1 MLIHKDFSMAY
12 LQSKNQQIM
21 ILRKPAAER
30 VSFFRIILTA
40 YLVCLGIVLSPA
52 QGILGSVAEEFSRYP
67 VASADITI
75 SLADS
80 VVYQGTTDSLGR
92 YVWKSE
98 KAGRYSIDII
108 STGFVPYEL
117 SDIILDGY
125 STRHVEHLL
134 QKTSFDLQAV
144 TVVASRQSSTP
155 YIRTITPDD
164 MLQVAGNFEDPV
176 RVAHSQPG
184 IVLLNDQ
191 ANQLSARGKSP
202 VFNSWL
208 LEGLDIVNPNHTN
221 NAGTFSDLPTQYG
234 GGVNMFS
241 AQTLGS
247 TDIYIGINPMSINNI
262 SSAAIDMHLHETAKP
277 EWRAKAGLLGFEL
290 GGGIDL
296 GTNRILDF
304 NFRYSFTGLLTAMGA
319 DFGGEQINYYDG
331 VISYRQRGDL
341 HSLKVF
347 AWAGQSKNTFD
358 KAEDAADIDEYKD
371 YFDIDYG
378 NNIIGA
384 GATYEYAI
392 HSKLNLKT
400 GAAYSTNQTTYNKQ
414 GQFESHIESVNDDD
428 RISIFSSFA
437 ELAFRHSDRVQ
448 ISAGINYK
456 NRSYDEIEA
465 YDPYPYL
472 PFGEESL
479 VRPYLN
485 SGVWLAKGL
494 KLDAGA
500 DLSYSTLYDTWDPG
514 YRAAIK
520 WHYTPNQSVFAG
532 TRSGPGEVLIRPASP
547 KIAGYHIRNNVY
559 EIGWNFLAGKQAF
572 TLDAYVHMMSHLA
585 RLDLTQGFI
594 HLADYPF
601 SYSDAEPVAVSYDAK
616 GMYRGIEGQWNYS
629 QNGWRFNINQS
640 LFQSERDVND
650 GSLESG
656 RYNGQY
662 ATHLSIAK
670 ELIREKNGKAR
681 IWNFSMRGM
690 LHGGLWEE
698 QIDVDASAQYYT
710 TLYSPSGA
718 FDQRLDDYKR
728 VDLSIVR
735 TIAFAKIRWR
745 YSLDIQNVF
754 NFSNTAWRYYDP
766 YLKAVAGQSQLGII
780 PVLSVQASW

>member
-1 MLIHKDFSMAY
+1 
-12 LQSKNQQIM
+12 M
-21 ILRKPAAER
+21 ILRNPAAMWD
-30 VSFFRIILTA
+30 SFFRVILSA
-40 YLVCLGIVLSPA
+40 VLLCLNGSLLSA
-52 QGILGSVAEEFSRYP
+52 QGVMGSVVEEFSRQP
-67 VASADITI
+67 ILQAAITI
-75 SLADS
+75 SF
-80 VVYQGTTDSLGR
+80 GDSLAYKGVTDDIGR
-92 YVWKSE
+92 YVFTTKR
-98 KAGRYSIDII
+98 AGRIVINIKAQGYTEVQMTD
-108 STGFVPYEL
+108 VL
-117 SDIILDGY
+117 LDGY
-125 STRHVEHLL
+125 STKHVEHLL
-134 QKTSFDLQAV
+134 EKSSFDLPGI
-144 TVVASRQSSTP
+144 TVVANRQQASP
-155 YIRTITPDD
+155 FIRTITPDD

-176 RVAHSQPG
+176 RIAHSQPG

-247 TDIYIGINPMSINNI
+247 TDIYIGVNPISINNI

-296 GTNRILDF
+296 GTNRIFDF

-331 VISYRQRGDL
+331 VVSYRQHGDL
-341 HSLKVF
+341 HLLKVF

-378 NNIIGA
+378 NNILGA
-384 GATYEYAI
+384 GVTYAYAI
-392 HSKLNLKT
+392 GSKLHLKT
-400 GAAYSTNQTTYNKQ
+400 GAAYSTNQTSYSKQ
-414 GQFESHIESVNDDD
+414 GQFESHIESIDDDD

-448 ISAGINYK
+448 TIAGVNYK
-456 NRSYDEIEA
+456 NRTYGNESFG
-465 YDPYPYL
+465 PYPYL
-472 PFGEESL
+472 PFAEESL
-479 VRPYLN
+479 VRPYIN
-485 SGVWLAKGL
+485 SGVWLIKGL
-494 KLDAGA
+494 KLDLGV
-500 DLSYSTLYDTWDPG
+500 DFSYSTQHNTFDPG

-520 WHYTPNQSVFAG
+520 WHYAPEQAVFAG
-532 TRSGPGEVLIRPASP
+532 TRNGPGEARIRPAGP
-547 KIAGYHIRNNVY
+547 EIAGYHFQNYVY
-559 EIGWNFLAGKQAF
+559 EIGWNFSGGIHTF
-572 TLDAYVHMMSHLA
+572 TLDAYVHIMSNLS

-601 SYSDAEPVAVSYDAK
+601 SYSDAGPLAVSYDAK
-616 GMYRGIEGQWNYS
+616 GKYRGIEGQWNYS

-640 LFQSERDVND
+640 LFQSERDVSN
-650 GSLESG
+650 GSLEPG

-662 ATHLSIAK
+662 ATHLSLAK

-710 TLYSPSGA
+710 TLYKPSGA

-766 YLKAVAGQSQLGII
+766 YLKAVARQSQLGII

>member
-1 MLIHKDFSMAY
+1 MLIHKDFSMTY
-12 LQSKNQQIM
+12 LKSKNQQIM

-30 VSFFRIILTA
+30 VSFFRIILTV
-40 YLVCLGIVLSPA
+40 YLLCLGIVLSPA

-67 VASADITI
+67 VAAAGITI
-75 SLADS
+75 SLGDS
-80 VVYQGTTDSLGR
+80 IVNQGTTDSLGR

-98 KAGRYSIDII
+98 KAGRFSIVII
-108 STGFVPYEL
+108 SAGFLPYEL

-125 STRHVEHLL
+125 STRQVEHLL

-155 YIRTITPDD
+155 YVRTITPDD

-247 TDIYIGINPMSINNI
+247 TDIYIGINPISINNI

-296 GTNRILDF
+296 GTNRILDV

-319 DFGGEQINYYDG
+319 DFGGEQISYYDG
-331 VISYRQRGDL
+331 VLSYRQRGDL

-347 AWAGQSKNTFD
+347 AWAGQSKNTFN

-378 NNIIGA
+378 NNIVGA
-384 GATYEYAI
+384 GATYAYAI
-392 HSKLNLKT
+392 DSKLHLKT
-400 GAAYSTNQTTYNKQ
+400 GAAYSTNRTSYSKQ
-414 GQFESHIESVNDDD
+414 GQFESHIESVDDDD

-448 ISAGINYK
+448 TIAGVNYK
-456 NRSYDEIEA
+456 NRSYGNDSFG
-465 YDPYPYL
+465 PYPYL
-472 PFGEESL
+472 PFTEESL

-485 SGVWLAKGL
+485 SGVWLVKGL
-494 KLDAGA
+494 KLDLGA
-500 DLSYSTLYDTWDPG
+500 DLSYSTQHNTWDPG

-520 WHYTPNQSVFAG
+520 WHYAPEHAVFAG
-532 TRSGPGEVLIRPASP
+532 TRSGPGEANFRSQGGENAT
-547 KIAGYHIRNNVY
+547 YHLRNQVY
-559 EIGWNFLAGKQAF
+559 EVGWNFVAGKHAF
-572 TLDAYVHMMSHLA
+572 TLDAYVHTMSKLL
-585 RLDLTQGFI
+585 RLNLTEGFI

-601 SYSDAEPVAVSYDAK
+601 TFTDAGFVSVSPDAK
-616 GMYRGIEGQWNYS
+616 GIYRGIEGQWNYS
-629 QNGWRFNINQS
+629 HNGWRFNINQS
-640 LFQSERDVND
+640 FFQSEREVSDE
-650 GSLESG
+650 SLEPG

-698 QIDVDASAQYYT
+698 QIDVDASAQYYST
-710 TLYSPSGA
+710 FYNPSGS

>member
-1 MLIHKDFSMAY
+1 
-12 LQSKNQQIM
+12 M

-30 VSFFRIILTA
+30 VSFFRIFLTA
-40 YLVCLGIVLSPA
+40 LFLCLGIVMSQA
-52 QGILGSVAEEFSRYP
+52 QGILGSVEEEFSRYP
-67 VASADITI
+67 LATAVITI
-75 SLADS
+75 SLGDS
-80 VVYQGTTDSLGR
+80 IVYQGTTDSLGR

-98 KAGRYSIDII
+98 KAGRFSIDII
-108 STGFVPYEL
+108 SDGYLPYEL
-117 SDIILDGY
+117 SNIILDGY
-125 STRHVEHLL
+125 STRKVEHLL
-134 QKTSFDLQAV
+134 QKTSFDLEAV
-144 TVVASRQSSTP
+144 TVVASRHSSTP

-221 NAGTFSDLPTQYG
+221 NAGTYSDLPTQYG

-247 TDIYIGINPMSINNI
+247 TDVYIGLNPISINNI

-290 GGGIDL
+290 GGGIGL

-304 NFRYSFTGLLTAMGA
+304 NFRYSFTGLLTAMGV

-331 VISYRQRGDL
+331 VLSFRQYGDL
-341 HSLKVF
+341 HALKVF
-347 AWAGQSKNTFD
+347 AWAGESKNTFD

-378 NNIIGA
+378 NNIVGA
-384 GATYEYAI
+384 GATYAYAF
-392 HSKLNLKT
+392 SAKLHLKT
-400 GAAYSTNQTTYNKQ
+400 GTAYSTNQTSYSKQ
-414 GQFESHIESVNDDD
+414 GQFESHIESVDDD
-428 RISIFSSFA
+428 ARISIFSAFA

-448 ISAGINYK
+448 TIAGVNFK
-456 NRSYDEIEA
+456 NRTYGNESFG
-465 YDPYPYL
+465 PYPYL
-472 PFGEESL
+472 PFAEESL
-479 VRPYLN
+479 VRPYIN
-485 SGVWLAKGL
+485 SGVWLVKGL
-494 KLDAGA
+494 KLDLGA
-500 DLSYSTLYDTWDPG
+500 DLSYSAMHDTWDPG
-514 YRAAIK
+514 YRATLK
-520 WHYTPNQSVFAG
+520 WHYAPEQAVFAG
-532 TRSGPGEVLIRPASP
+532 TRSGPGEVRIRPVGP
-547 KIAGYHIRNNVY
+547 EIAAYHLRNQVY
-559 EIGWNFLAGKQAF
+559 EVGWNFVTGKHAF
-572 TLDAYVHMMSHLA
+572 TLDAYIHSMSKLL
-585 RLDLTQGFI
+585 RLDLTEGFF

-601 SYSDAEPVAVSYDAK
+601 TYSDAEPVAVSYEAK
-616 GMYRGIEGQWNYS
+616 GMYRGIEGQWNYNHS
-629 QNGWRFNINQS
+629 GWRFNINQS
-640 LFQSERDVND
+640 FFQSERDVSD
-650 GSLESG
+650 GSLQPG

-710 TLYSPSGA
+710 TLYKPSGY
-718 FDQRLDDYKR
+718 FDQRLEDYKR

-745 YSLDIQNVF
+745 YSLDIQNVL

-766 YLKAVAGQSQLGII
+766 YLKAIAGQSQLGII

>member
-1 MLIHKDFSMAY
+1 VLIHKDFSMAY

-30 VSFFRIILTA
+30 VSFFRILLTV
-40 YLVCLGIVLSPA
+40 YLLCLGIVLSPA

-67 VASADITI
+67 VAAADITI
-75 SLADS
+75 SLVDS
-80 VVYQGTTDSLGR
+80 IVYQGTTDSLGR
-92 YVWKSE
+92 YVWKTE

-108 STGFVPYEL
+108 SAGFVPYQL
-117 SDIILDGY
+117 SGIILDGY
-125 STRHVEHLL
+125 STRQAEHLL

-304 NFRYSFTGLLTAMGA
+304 NFRYSFTGLLTTLGA

-384 GATYEYAI
+384 GATYAYAFG
-392 HSKLNLKT
+392 SKLHLKT
-400 GAAYSTNQTTYNKQ
+400 GVAYSTNQTSYSKQ
-414 GQFESHIESVNDDD
+414 GQFESHIESVDDDD
-428 RISIFSSFA
+428 RISIFSSFV
-437 ELAFRHSDRVQ
+437 ELAFSHSDRVQ
-448 ISAGINYK
+448 TIAGVNYK
-456 NRSYDEIEA
+456 NRSYGTGTFDL
-465 YDPYPYL
+465 YPYL
-472 PFGEESL
+472 PFTVESL

-494 KLDAGA
+494 KLDLGA
-500 DLSYSTLYDTWDPG
+500 DLSYSTKHNTWDPG
-514 YRAAIK
+514 YRAGIK
-520 WHYTPNQSVFAG
+520 WHYTPGQALFAG
-532 TRSGPGEVLIRPASP
+532 TRSGAGEAMFQFQGGENAS
-547 KIAGYHIRNNVY
+547 YHLRNQVY
-559 EIGWNFLAGKQAF
+559 EIGWNLDAGKHAF
-572 TLDAYVHMMSHLA
+572 TLDAYMHTMSRLS
-585 RLDLTQGFI
+585 RLDLTEGFI
-594 HLADYPF
+594 HLADYP
-601 SYSDAEPVAVSYDAK
+601 YTYADALPVSFTDEAIGK
-616 GMYRGIEGQWNYS
+616 YRGIEGQWNYS

-640 LFQSERDVND
+640 FFQSEREIFDE
-650 GSLESG
+650 SLEPG

-710 TLYSPSGA
+710 TLYKPAGA

>member
-1 MLIHKDFSMAY
+1 
-12 LQSKNQQIM
+12 M

-30 VSFFRIILTA
+30 VSFFRIMLTA
-40 YLVCLGIVLSPA
+40 YLVCLGIVMSPA
-52 QGILGSVAEEFSRYP
+52 QGILGSVTEEFSRYP
-67 VASADITI
+67 VAGADINI
-75 SLADS
+75 SIGDS
-80 VVYQGTTDSLGR
+80 IVYQGTTDSLGR
-92 YVWKSE
+92 YVWQSE
-98 KAGRYSIDII
+98 KAGRYSIGII
-108 STGFVPYEL
+108 SNGFVPYEL
-117 SDIILDGY
+117 SGIILDGY
-125 STRHVEHLL
+125 STRQVEHLL

-144 TVVASRQSSTP
+144 TVVASRQRSTP

-247 TDIYIGINPMSINNI
+247 TDIYIGINPMSINNT

-331 VISYRQRGDL
+331 VVSYRQRGDL

-384 GATYEYAI
+384 GATYAYAI
-392 HSKLNLKT
+392 GTKLHLKT
-400 GAAYSTNQTTYNKQ
+400 GAAYSTNQTSYSKQ
-414 GQFESHIESVNDDD
+414 GQFESHIESIDDDD
-428 RISIFSSFA
+428 RISMFSSFA

-448 ISAGINYK
+448 TIAGVNYK
-456 NRSYDEIEA
+456 NRSYDVDEFF
-465 YDPYPYL
+465 DPYPYL
-472 PFGEESL
+472 PFAEESL
-479 VRPYLN
+479 IRPYLN

-494 KLDAGA
+494 KLDLGA
-500 DLSYSTLYDTWDPG
+500 DLSYSTQHNTWDPG

-520 WHYTPNQSVFAG
+520 WHYAPEQAVFAG
-532 TRSGPGEVLIRPASP
+532 TRSGPGEARFRYLGGENAT
-547 KIAGYHIRNNVY
+547 YHLRNQVY
-559 EIGWNFLAGKQAF
+559 EAGWNLVAGPHAF
-572 TLDAYVHMMSHLA
+572 TLSAYIHSMSKLS
-585 RLDLTQGFI
+585 RLDLTEGFI
-594 HLADYPF
+594 HLADYPYTF
-601 SYSDAEPVAVSYDAK
+601 SDAD
-616 GMYRGIEGQWNYS
+616 
-629 QNGWRFNINQS
+629 
-640 LFQSERDVND
+640 
-650 GSLESG
+650 
-656 RYNGQY
+656 
-662 ATHLSIAK
+662 
-670 ELIREKNGKAR
+670 
-681 IWNFSMRGM
+681 
-690 LHGGLWEE
+690 
-698 QIDVDASAQYYT
+698 
-710 TLYSPSGA
+710 
-718 FDQRLDDYKR
+718 
-728 VDLSIVR
+728 
-735 TIAFAKIRWR
+735 
-745 YSLDIQNVF
+745 
-754 NFSNTAWRYYDP
+754 
-766 YLKAVAGQSQLGII
+766 
-780 PVLSVQASW
+780 